1 MMESFVGRSREEGQA
16 CDDNVMLLTPMSQ
29 PVGEG
34 PTFPPNARPSILSK
48 NILNYILYKLLA
60 RKS

>member
-1 MMESFVGRSREEGQA
+1 MMESFVGRSKEEGQA

-34 PTFPPNARPSILSK
+34 PTFPPNARQSTLSK
-48 NILNYILYKLLA
+48 KY
-60 RKS
+60 S